1 MNWEDLFLLTNLP
14 SSSLFPSLF
23 PAGHLLST
31 AEVESALVEHEA
43 VAEAA
48 VVGRPHP
55 VKGESLYC
63 FVTLTDGITYNRTLE
78 AELKKQG
85 RSTRLL
91 ER

>member
-1 MNWEDLFLLTNLP
+1 M
-14 SSSLFPSLF
+14 
-23 PAGHLLST
+23 
-31 AEVESALVEHEA
+31 ESALVEHEA

-63 FVTLTDGITYNRTLE
+63 FVTLNDGVKYNRTLE

-85 RSTRLL
+85 VKTWLSFHSSVFSPALPGRESF
-91 ER
+91 

>member
-1 MNWEDLFLLTNLP
+1 M
-14 SSSLFPSLF
+14 
-23 PAGHLLST
+23 ST
-31 AEVESALVEHEA
+31 AEVESSLVEHEA

-63 FVTLTDGITYNRTLE
+63 FVTLNDGVMYNSELE

-85 RSTRLL
+85 R
-91 ER
+91 

>member
-1 MNWEDLFLLTNLP
+1 M
-14 SSSLFPSLF
+14 
-23 PAGHLLST
+23 ST
-31 AEVESALVEHEA
+31 AEVESSLVEHEA

-63 FVTLTDGITYNRTLE
+63 FVTLNDGVVYNSELE

-85 RSTRLL
+85 
-91 ER
+91 E